1 MKAVLDFDQTYVS
14 GRAIELYEDIE
25 EVNRLAENPQ
35 GFHRS
40 EHIDVRFH
48 FLRGLVR
55 LGQVTIYSS
64 VASAE
69 HHADI
74 LTKAL
79 GHEAFR
85 RHSDYLMNLS

>member
-1 MKAVLDFDQTYVS
+1 MKAVLDFDQTHLS
-14 GRAIELYEDIE
+14 GRAIDIYEDIE
-25 EVNRLAENPQ
+25 EVNALAENPP

-64 VASAE
+64 VASA
-69 HHADI
+69 
-74 LTKAL
+74 
-79 GHEAFR
+79 
-85 RHSDYLMNLS
+85 